1 MRGDRTPESQRDD
14 TGARDTAAPL
24 TRPHRCLPLP
34 RLARRRTRRRARM
47 TPLVDLGGASTPTV
61 ATPTSAHAPS
71 APREPHSPR
80 LRHPRG
86 RRRRLRIRIRE
97 VADDNLQMLAATL
110 RSELDEHRRA
120 LDAKFG
126 EALDTVRE
134 LAVAQARDL
143 VAEEVARLARDGE
156 RPAAPAN
163 EPALDEARIV
173 ALADERA
180 LHVIASQVVPRVGES
195 LRKLDARL
203 TTAETAV
210 ANAVANAARARKRRA
225 KTEGP
230 ASVSAFSAEMESVER
245 RVAAAE
251 ETAREARGE
260 NAALEAEMEK
270 LRAIVR
276 EDAEKAAE
284 KIFAERVSAEKREA
298 ADGSPRASET
308 SIARLRAEL
317 NELRDKVNESV
328 AASRGPSP
336 PTLAPTLEAT
346 VASLEATVAEME
358 SRVAESEAAAS
369 AETSASR
376 SDASEWTAKIAEASK
391 RAERAESAAN
401 AALETFSASEWT
413 AKIAEASKRAERAES
428 AANAA
433 LETFSA
439 RLESASATF
448 STDVAELS
456 TRVEVLRTRSEQM
469 ESREAER
476 AVELAA
482 LRETVEERPANE
494 HPVDAAA
501 EAKATAEEAKATA
514 EEAKAMAEEAKE
526 KAEEAEAKAEEAKA
540 EAEEAKAEA
549 EEAKAEAEA
558 TAEETRSKASASAS
572 EAEAATSVS
581 SLSVRVDALAEA
593 VGDELLPQMRRF
605 DERVAAVEAKEK
617 TSPISPTSNSGASTM
632 SIAEK
637 ALSEATRAGNI
648 ADAALKRVNLD
659 TRGIESLGDRVS
671 RVERRVAD
679 AASDVDALRDDVEKE
694 TRRWRTSS
702 GRRWNP
708 RGRTRANSRRR
719 RDEPPRRCGVS
730 RREGLEGAVLGSGI
744 RGTRE
749 RRRRTRAV
757 RFGFG
762 VCFGGASRRR
772 TRGRRERDARDG
784 GNAEEERREMRTET
798 FAGDEGDVLILRERV
813 DVATQRTRTRRRTR
827 VDGTSPVQIKNR
839 ETSRA
844 SRPPPRPRS
853 RPPPPHPPGRPPPS
867 PLPPQL

>member
-14 TGARDTAAPL
+14 TGARDTAAP
-24 TRPHRCLPLP
+24 PYSPPPLP
-34 RLARRRTRRRARM
+34 PSPAPRASTNP
-47 TPLVDLGGASTPTV
+47 TPRADDPPLMDLGGASTPTV
-61 ATPTSAHAPS
+61 ATPTSAHAPLS
-71 APREPHSPR
+71 APRTAFSPAYAT
-80 LRHPRG
+80 PAG
-86 RRRRLRIRIRE
+86 GAGDYASASASAS

-120 LDAKFG
+120 LDAKFV

-143 VAEEVARLARDGE
+143 VAEEVARLAGDGGV
-156 RPAAPAN
+156 PAPAN

-210 ANAVANAARARKRRA
+210 ANANANANANALARGNGDA
-225 KTEGP
+225 KTEGRDRSL
-230 ASVSAFSAEMESVER
+230 SVLSAEMESVER

-251 ETAREARGE
+251 EAAREARE
-260 NAALEAEMEK
+260 KNAALEAEMEK

-284 KIFAERVSAEKREA
+284 KIFAERVS
-298 ADGSPRASET
+298 GSPRASET

-317 NELRDKVNESV
+317 NELRDTVSESV
-328 AASRGPSP
+328 AASRGPSL

-358 SRVAESEAAAS
+358 SRVAESEASAS

-376 SDASEWTAKIAEASK
+376 SDASEWTAKIAD
-391 RAERAESAAN
+391 
-401 AALETFSASEWT
+401 
-413 AKIAEASKRAERAES
+413 ASKRAERAES

-456 TRVEVLRTRSEQM
+456 TRVDALRTRSEQM

-476 AVELAA
+476 AVELEA

-494 HPVDAAA
+494 QPADTSA
-501 EAKATAEEAKATA
+501 EAKATAEEAKA
-514 EEAKAMAEEAKE
+514 
-526 KAEEAEAKAEEAKA
+526 KAEEAEAKAEEARA
-540 EAEEAKAEA
+540 EAEEAKAKA
-549 EEAKAEAEA
+549 EEAKADAEAEAEA
-558 TAEETRSKASASAS
+558 TAEETRSKASAS
-572 EAEAATSVS
+572 EAEASAATAVS

-617 TSPISPTSNSGASTM
+617 TSPTSPTSNSDASTT

-637 ALSEATRAGNI
+637 ALLEATRAGNI

-679 AASDVDALRDDVEKE
+679 AASDVDALRDDVEKGDAALANVLRWEMESAREDTRELEATARRTAEEVRHLSARGFGGGGIGIGDAGDAGTAEEDARGSFRLRSLFRRRVEE
-694 TRRWRTSS
+694 TDARSP
-702 GRRWNP
+702 GNA
-708 RGRTRANSRRR
+708 TRATEETPRR
-719 RDEPPRRCGVS
+719 RD
-730 RREGLEGAVLGSGI
+730 
-744 RGTRE
+744 
-749 RRRRTRAV
+749 
-757 RFGFG
+757 
-762 VCFGGASRRR
+762 
-772 TRGRRERDARDG
+772 AR
-784 GNAEEERREMRTET
+784 
-798 FAGDEGDVLILRERV
+798 
-813 DVATQRTRTRRRTR
+813 
-827 VDGTSPVQIKNR
+827 
-839 ETSRA
+839 
-844 SRPPPRPRS
+844 
-853 RPPPPHPPGRPPPS
+853 
-867 PLPPQL
+867 

>member
-1 MRGDRTPESQRDD
+1 M
-14 TGARDTAAPL
+14 
-24 TRPHRCLPLP
+24 
-34 RLARRRTRRRARM
+34 
-47 TPLVDLGGASTPTV
+47 
-61 ATPTSAHAPS
+61 
-71 APREPHSPR
+71 
-80 LRHPRG
+80 
-86 RRRRLRIRIRE
+86 
-97 VADDNLQMLAATL
+97 
-110 RSELDEHRRA
+110 
-120 LDAKFG
+120 
-126 EALDTVRE
+126 
-134 LAVAQARDL
+134 
-143 VAEEVARLARDGE
+143 
-156 RPAAPAN
+156 
-163 EPALDEARIV
+163 
-173 ALADERA
+173 
-180 LHVIASQVVPRVGES
+180 
-195 LRKLDARL
+195 
-203 TTAETAV
+203 
-210 ANAVANAARARKRRA
+210 
-225 KTEGP
+225 
-230 ASVSAFSAEMESVER
+230 SAFSAEMESVER

-251 ETAREARGE
+251 EAAREARE
-260 NAALEAEMEK
+260 KNAALEAEMEK

-617 TSPISPTSNSGASTM
+617 TSPISPTSNSDASTM

-679 AASDVDALRDDVEKE
+679 AASDVDALRDDVEKGDAALANVLRSEMESAREDTRELEATARRTAEEVRRLSARGFGGGGIGIGDSGDAGAAEEDARGSFRLRSLFRRRVEE
-694 TRRWRTSS
+694 TDARSP
-702 GRRWNP
+702 GNA
-708 RGRTRANSRRR
+708 TRATEETPRR
-719 RDEPPRRCGVS
+719 RD
-730 RREGLEGAVLGSGI
+730 
-744 RGTRE
+744 
-749 RRRRTRAV
+749 
-757 RFGFG
+757 
-762 VCFGGASRRR
+762 
-772 TRGRRERDARDG
+772 AR
-784 GNAEEERREMRTET
+784 
-798 FAGDEGDVLILRERV
+798 
-813 DVATQRTRTRRRTR
+813 
-827 VDGTSPVQIKNR
+827 
-839 ETSRA
+839 
-844 SRPPPRPRS
+844 
-853 RPPPPHPPGRPPPS
+853 
-867 PLPPQL
+867 

>member
-1 MRGDRTPESQRDD
+1 
-14 TGARDTAAPL
+14 
-24 TRPHRCLPLP
+24 
-34 RLARRRTRRRARM
+34 
-47 TPLVDLGGASTPTV
+47 
-61 ATPTSAHAPS
+61 
-71 APREPHSPR
+71 
-80 LRHPRG
+80 
-86 RRRRLRIRIRE
+86 
-97 VADDNLQMLAATL
+97 MLAATL

-120 LDAKFG
+120 LDAKFV

-143 VAEEVARLARDGE
+143 VAEEVARLAGDCGV
-156 RPAAPAN
+156 PAPAN

-210 ANAVANAARARKRRA
+210 ANANANALERGNGDA
-225 KTEGP
+225 KTEGRDR
-230 ASVSAFSAEMESVER
+230 SVSVLSAEMESVER

-251 ETAREARGE
+251 EAAREARE
-260 NAALEAEMEK
+260 KNAALEAEMEK

-284 KIFAERVSAEKREA
+284 KIFAERVS
-298 ADGSPRASET
+298 GSPRASET

-317 NELRDKVNESV
+317 NELRDTVNESV
-328 AASRGPSP
+328 AASRGPSL

-358 SRVAESEAAAS
+358 SRVAESEASAS

-376 SDASEWTAKIAEASK
+376 SDASEWTAKIAD
-391 RAERAESAAN
+391 
-401 AALETFSASEWT
+401 
-413 AKIAEASKRAERAES
+413 ASKRAERAES

-439 RLESASATF
+439 RLESALATF

-494 HPVDAAA
+494 QPADASA
-501 EAKATAEEAKATA
+501 EAKATAEEAKAKA
-514 EEAKAMAEEAKE
+514 EEAKA
-526 KAEEAEAKAEEAKA
+526 KAEEAEAKAEEARA
-540 EAEEAKAEA
+540 EAEEARAKA
-549 EEAKAEAEA
+549 EEAKADAEAEAEA
-558 TAEETRSKASASAS
+558 TAEETRSKASAS
-572 EAEAATSVS
+572 EAEASAATAVS

-617 TSPISPTSNSGASTM
+617 TSPTSPTSNSDASTT

-637 ALSEATRAGNI
+637 ALLEATRAGNI

-679 AASDVDALRDDVEKE
+679 AASDVDALRDDVEKGDAALANVLRSEMESAREDTRELEATARRTAEEVRHLSARGFGGGGIGVGDAGDAGTAEEDARGSFRLRSLFRRRVEE
-694 TRRWRTSS
+694 TDARSP
-702 GRRWNP
+702 GNA
-708 RGRTRANSRRR
+708 TRATEETPRR
-719 RDEPPRRCGVS
+719 RD
-730 RREGLEGAVLGSGI
+730 
-744 RGTRE
+744 
-749 RRRRTRAV
+749 
-757 RFGFG
+757 
-762 VCFGGASRRR
+762 
-772 TRGRRERDARDG
+772 AR
-784 GNAEEERREMRTET
+784 
-798 FAGDEGDVLILRERV
+798 
-813 DVATQRTRTRRRTR
+813 
-827 VDGTSPVQIKNR
+827 
-839 ETSRA
+839 
-844 SRPPPRPRS
+844 
-853 RPPPPHPPGRPPPS
+853 
-867 PLPPQL
+867 

>member
-14 TGARDTAAPL
+14 TGARDTAAP
-24 TRPHRCLPLP
+24 PYSPPPLP
-34 RLARRRTRRRARM
+34 PSPAPRASTNP
-47 TPLVDLGGASTPTV
+47 TPRADDPPLMDLGGASTPTV
-61 ATPTSAHAPS
+61 ATPTSAHAPLS
-71 APREPHSPR
+71 APRTAFSPAYAT
-80 LRHPRG
+80 PAG
-86 RRRRLRIRIRE
+86 GAGDYASASASAS

-120 LDAKFG
+120 LDAKFV

-143 VAEEVARLARDGE
+143 VAEEVARLAGDGGV
-156 RPAAPAN
+156 PAPAN

-210 ANAVANAARARKRRA
+210 ANANANANANALARGNGDA
-225 KTEGP
+225 KTEGRDRSL
-230 ASVSAFSAEMESVER
+230 SVLSAEMESVER

-251 ETAREARGE
+251 EAAREARE
-260 NAALEAEMEK
+260 KNAALEAEMEK

-284 KIFAERVSAEKREA
+284 KIFAERVS
-298 ADGSPRASET
+298 GSPRASET

-317 NELRDKVNESV
+317 NELRDTVSESV
-328 AASRGPSP
+328 AASRGPSL

-358 SRVAESEAAAS
+358 SRVAESEASAS

-376 SDASEWTAKIAEASK
+376 SDASEWTAKIAD
-391 RAERAESAAN
+391 
-401 AALETFSASEWT
+401 
-413 AKIAEASKRAERAES
+413 ASKRAERAES

-456 TRVEVLRTRSEQM
+456 TRVDALRTRSEQM

-476 AVELAA
+476 AVELEA

-494 HPVDAAA
+494 QPADTSA

-514 EEAKAMAEEAKE
+514 EEAKATAEEAKA
-526 KAEEAEAKAEEAKA
+526 KAEEAEAKAEEARA
-540 EAEEAKAEA
+540 EAEEAKAKA
-549 EEAKAEAEA
+549 EEAKADAEAEAEA
-558 TAEETRSKASASAS
+558 TAEETRSKASAS
-572 EAEAATSVS
+572 EAEASAATAVS

-617 TSPISPTSNSGASTM
+617 TSPTSPTSNSDASTT

-637 ALSEATRAGNI
+637 ALLEATRAGNI

-679 AASDVDALRDDVEKE
+679 AASDVDALRDDVEKGDAALANVLRSEMESAREDTRELEATARRTAEEVRHLSARGFGGGGIGIGDAGDAGTAEEDARGSFRLRSLFRRRVEE
-694 TRRWRTSS
+694 TDARSP
-702 GRRWNP
+702 GNA
-708 RGRTRANSRRR
+708 TRATEETPRR
-719 RDEPPRRCGVS
+719 RD
-730 RREGLEGAVLGSGI
+730 
-744 RGTRE
+744 
-749 RRRRTRAV
+749 
-757 RFGFG
+757 
-762 VCFGGASRRR
+762 
-772 TRGRRERDARDG
+772 AR
-784 GNAEEERREMRTET
+784 
-798 FAGDEGDVLILRERV
+798 
-813 DVATQRTRTRRRTR
+813 
-827 VDGTSPVQIKNR
+827 
-839 ETSRA
+839 
-844 SRPPPRPRS
+844 
-853 RPPPPHPPGRPPPS
+853 
-867 PLPPQL
+867 

>member
-1 MRGDRTPESQRDD
+1 
-14 TGARDTAAPL
+14 
-24 TRPHRCLPLP
+24 
-34 RLARRRTRRRARM
+34 
-47 TPLVDLGGASTPTV
+47 
-61 ATPTSAHAPS
+61 
-71 APREPHSPR
+71 
-80 LRHPRG
+80 
-86 RRRRLRIRIRE
+86 
-97 VADDNLQMLAATL
+97 MLAATL

-120 LDAKFG
+120 LDAKFV

-143 VAEEVARLARDGE
+143 VAEEVARLAGDGGV
-156 RPAAPAN
+156 PAPAI

-210 ANAVANAARARKRRA
+210 ANANANALERGNGDV
-225 KTEGP
+225 KTEGRDR
-230 ASVSAFSAEMESVER
+230 SVSVLSAEMESVER

-251 ETAREARGE
+251 EAAREARE
-260 NAALEAEMEK
+260 KNAALEAEMEK

-284 KIFAERVSAEKREA
+284 KIFAERVS
-298 ADGSPRASET
+298 GSPGASET

-317 NELRDKVNESV
+317 NELRDTVNESV
-328 AASRGPSP
+328 AASRGPSL

-358 SRVAESEAAAS
+358 SRVAESEASAS

-376 SDASEWTAKIAEASK
+376 SDASEWTAKIADA
-391 RAERAESAAN
+391 
-401 AALETFSASEWT
+401 T
-413 AKIAEASKRAERAES
+413 KRAERAES

-456 TRVEVLRTRSEQM
+456 TCVEVLRTRSEQM

-494 HPVDAAA
+494 QPADASA
-501 EAKATAEEAKATA
+501 EAKATAEEAKAKA
-514 EEAKAMAEEAKE
+514 EEAKA
-526 KAEEAEAKAEEAKA
+526 KAEEAEAKAEEARA
-540 EAEEAKAEA
+540 EAEEARAKA
-549 EEAKAEAEA
+549 EEAKADAEAEAEA
-558 TAEETRSKASASAS
+558 TAEETRSKASAS
-572 EAEAATSVS
+572 EAEASAATAVS

-617 TSPISPTSNSGASTM
+617 TSPTSPTSNSDASTT

-637 ALSEATRAGNI
+637 ALLEATRAGNI

-679 AASDVDALRDDVEKE
+679 AASDVDALRDDVEKGDAALANVLRSEMESAREDTRELEATARRTAEEVRHLSARGFGGGGIGIGDAGDAGTAEEDARGSFRLRSLFRRRVEE
-694 TRRWRTSS
+694 TDARSP
-702 GRRWNP
+702 GNA
-708 RGRTRANSRRR
+708 TRATEETPRR
-719 RDEPPRRCGVS
+719 RD
-730 RREGLEGAVLGSGI
+730 
-744 RGTRE
+744 
-749 RRRRTRAV
+749 
-757 RFGFG
+757 
-762 VCFGGASRRR
+762 
-772 TRGRRERDARDG
+772 AR
-784 GNAEEERREMRTET
+784 
-798 FAGDEGDVLILRERV
+798 
-813 DVATQRTRTRRRTR
+813 
-827 VDGTSPVQIKNR
+827 
-839 ETSRA
+839 
-844 SRPPPRPRS
+844 
-853 RPPPPHPPGRPPPS
+853 
-867 PLPPQL
+867 

>member
-14 TGARDTAAPL
+14 TGARDTAAP
-24 TRPHRCLPLP
+24 TYSPPPLP
-34 RLARRRTRRRARM
+34 PSPAPRASTTPTPRADDP
-47 TPLVDLGGASTPTV
+47 PLVDLGGASTPTV
-61 ATPTSAHAPS
+61 ATPTSARAPLS
-71 APREPHSPR
+71 APRTAFSPAYAT
-80 LRHPRG
+80 PAG
-86 RRRRLRIRIRE
+86 GAGDYASASASAS

-120 LDAKFG
+120 LDAKFV
-126 EALDTVRE
+126 EALDTVRK

-143 VAEEVARLARDGE
+143 VAEEVARLAGDGGV
-156 RPAAPAN
+156 PAPAN

-210 ANAVANAARARKRRA
+210 ANANANALERGNGDV
-225 KTEGP
+225 KTEGRDR
-230 ASVSAFSAEMESVER
+230 SVSVLSAEMESVER

-251 ETAREARGE
+251 EAAREARE
-260 NAALEAEMEK
+260 KNAALEAEMEK

-284 KIFAERVSAEKREA
+284 KIFAERVS
-298 ADGSPRASET
+298 GSPRASET

-317 NELRDKVNESV
+317 NELRDTVNESV
-328 AASRGPSP
+328 AASRGPSL

-358 SRVAESEAAAS
+358 SRVAESEASAS

-376 SDASEWTAKIAEASK
+376 SDASEWTAKIADA
-391 RAERAESAAN
+391 
-401 AALETFSASEWT
+401 T
-413 AKIAEASKRAERAES
+413 KRAERAES

-456 TRVEVLRTRSEQM
+456 TCVEVLRTRSEQM

-494 HPVDAAA
+494 QPADASA

-514 EEAKAMAEEAKE
+514 EEAKAKAEEAKA
-526 KAEEAEAKAEEAKA
+526 KAEEAEAKAEEARA
-540 EAEEAKAEA
+540 EAEEARAKAAEA
-549 EEAKAEAEA
+549 KADAEAEAEA
-558 TAEETRSKASASAS
+558 TAEETRSKASAS
-572 EAEAATSVS
+572 EAEASAATAVS

-617 TSPISPTSNSGASTM
+617 TSPTSPTSNSDASTT

-637 ALSEATRAGNI
+637 ALLEATRAGNI

-679 AASDVDALRDDVEKE
+679 AASDVDALRDDVEKGDAALANVLRSEMESAREDTRELEATARRTAEEVRHLSARGFGGGGIGIGDAGDAGTAEEDARGSFRLRSLFRRRVEE
-694 TRRWRTSS
+694 TDARSP
-702 GRRWNP
+702 GNA
-708 RGRTRANSRRR
+708 TRATEETPRR
-719 RDEPPRRCGVS
+719 RD
-730 RREGLEGAVLGSGI
+730 
-744 RGTRE
+744 
-749 RRRRTRAV
+749 
-757 RFGFG
+757 
-762 VCFGGASRRR
+762 
-772 TRGRRERDARDG
+772 AR
-784 GNAEEERREMRTET
+784 
-798 FAGDEGDVLILRERV
+798 
-813 DVATQRTRTRRRTR
+813 
-827 VDGTSPVQIKNR
+827 
-839 ETSRA
+839 
-844 SRPPPRPRS
+844 
-853 RPPPPHPPGRPPPS
+853 
-867 PLPPQL
+867 

>member
-14 TGARDTAAPL
+14 TGARDTAP
-24 TRPHRCLPLP
+24 PPYSPPPLP
-34 RLARRRTRRRARM
+34 PSPAPRASTNP
-47 TPLVDLGGASTPTV
+47 TPRADDPSLVDLGGASTPTV
-61 ATPTSAHAPS
+61 ATPTSAHAPLS
-71 APREPHSPR
+71 APRTAFSPAYAT
-80 LRHPRG
+80 PAG
-86 RRRRLRIRIRE
+86 GAGDYASASAS

-120 LDAKFG
+120 LDAKFV

-143 VAEEVARLARDGE
+143 VAEEVARLAGDGGV
-156 RPAAPAN
+156 PAPAN

-210 ANAVANAARARKRRA
+210 ANANANALARGNGDA
-225 KTEGP
+225 KTEGRDR
-230 ASVSAFSAEMESVER
+230 SVSVLSAEMESVER

-251 ETAREARGE
+251 EAAREARE
-260 NAALEAEMEK
+260 KNAALEAEMEK

-284 KIFAERVSAEKREA
+284 KIFAERVS
-298 ADGSPRASET
+298 GSPRASET

-317 NELRDKVNESV
+317 NELRDTVSESV

-358 SRVAESEAAAS
+358 SRVAESEASAS

-376 SDASEWTAKIAEASK
+376 SDASEWTAKIAD
-391 RAERAESAAN
+391 
-401 AALETFSASEWT
+401 
-413 AKIAEASKRAERAES
+413 ASKRAERAES

-456 TRVEVLRTRSEQM
+456 TRVDALRTRSEQM

-476 AVELAA
+476 AVELEA

-494 HPVDAAA
+494 QPADASA

-514 EEAKAMAEEAKE
+514 EEAKAKAEEAKA
-526 KAEEAEAKAEEAKA
+526 KAEEAEAKAEEARAEAEEAKAKAEEAKA
-540 EAEEAKAEA
+540 EAEEAKADA
-549 EEAKAEAEA
+549 EAEAEA
-558 TAEETRSKASASAS
+558 TAEETRSKASAS
-572 EAEAATSVS
+572 EAEASAATAVS

-617 TSPISPTSNSGASTM
+617 TSPTSPTSNSDASTT

-637 ALSEATRAGNI
+637 ALLEATRAGNI

-679 AASDVDALRDDVEKE
+679 AASDVDALRDDVEKGDAALANVLRSEMESAREDTRELEATARRTAEEVRHLSARGFGGGGIGIGDAGDAGTAEEDARGSFRLRSLFRRRVEE
-694 TRRWRTSS
+694 TDARSP
-702 GRRWNP
+702 GNA
-708 RGRTRANSRRR
+708 TRATEETPRR
-719 RDEPPRRCGVS
+719 RD
-730 RREGLEGAVLGSGI
+730 
-744 RGTRE
+744 
-749 RRRRTRAV
+749 
-757 RFGFG
+757 
-762 VCFGGASRRR
+762 
-772 TRGRRERDARDG
+772 AR
-784 GNAEEERREMRTET
+784 
-798 FAGDEGDVLILRERV
+798 
-813 DVATQRTRTRRRTR
+813 
-827 VDGTSPVQIKNR
+827 
-839 ETSRA
+839 
-844 SRPPPRPRS
+844 
-853 RPPPPHPPGRPPPS
+853 
-867 PLPPQL
+867 